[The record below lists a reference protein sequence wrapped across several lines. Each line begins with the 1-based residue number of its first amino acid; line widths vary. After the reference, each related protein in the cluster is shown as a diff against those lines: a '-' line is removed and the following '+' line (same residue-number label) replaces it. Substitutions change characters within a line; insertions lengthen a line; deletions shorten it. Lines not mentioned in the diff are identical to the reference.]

1 MVHFDRSVLHVKIV
15 AEAAAMDDAL
25 AALLLRDDGGSEL
38 GLLAPMVLLLTI
50 RSILWRSRTGVVHR
64 GTVAT
69 VCSTKESY
77 FFPGGSALGWL
88 HLASSPA
95 PSVECRGKVGML
107 VLLPHLHLK
116 LQPKKPARAVA

>member
-50 RSILWRSRTGVVHR
+50 RSILWRSRTGVVH
-64 GTVAT
+64 
-69 VCSTKESY
+69 
-77 FFPGGSALGWL
+77 
-88 HLASSPA
+88 
-95 PSVECRGKVGML
+95 
-107 VLLPHLHLK
+107 
-116 LQPKKPARAVA
+116 